1 MKNIFLLIAL
11 FAYTFINANTPI
23 ILIENAG
30 QPINAVIGDQ
40 SYFEIFGE
48 YPNAEV
54 DEQTRIR
61 THLKYVEAL
70 LRQKDDAH
78 LTEEQCIQR
87 EKLLDLLHE
96 YWTNGVFPENDSN
109 TAERKPVFIDHK
121 NNVCAVGYLVQQTA
135 GNELAKSINQQFK
148 YSYIPEIKHAGLSKW
163 VEQSG
168 LSLEECAM
176 IQPTYIIPE
185 PTPQPRPI
193 RTDLFVMELRSNQ
206 VNTKIT
212 GQSATTS
219 MDQVFYNPSD
229 NQFQGYYI
237 FPIPKGASIDHFSMF
252 INGKETEGELLDAEK
267 ARKIY
272 EDIVRKMQDP
282 ALLEYYN
289 NALFRVRIFP
299 IQPRSEQR
307 VKLTYTQT
315 LSKENGTIEYIFPF
329 KHQSSQAKTI
339 GQASFKIDIEANGNI
354 KTLYCP
360 THEVEIIRK
369 GAKAATIGFE
379 GKNIQSVSDF
389 KLYYNTDES
398 KIGASLLSY
407 NNESEDGYFFLNISP
422 GFAEKQTIVNKD
434 ITFVL
439 DCSGSMAGEKM
450 DQAKKALQFCI
461 ENLNKDDRFNIVR
474 FSTESNGLFD
484 DPQQAN
490 KNYIDEARKFIES
503 LKPIGGT
510 NIDEA
515 LAMAMKYKKDPNRPY
530 FVVFLTD
537 GKPTIG
543 ETNVDA
549 LLKKVEGSNPENT
562 RIFTFGIG
570 TEINTYLLDKLTE
583 MTQAYRTYV
592 TPDEDIEIKVSDFY
606 TKIAS
611 PILTDLKIEFD
622 KNISVEQIYPKQ
634 LQDLFKGS
642 TLTLF
647 GRYKGNGKAKVFVSG
662 KVNEKTEKY
671 TYELHFDKNNTK
683 NEFIPALWGSRAV
696 GYLLDQIRLNG
707 ETKELKDEVIRLAK
721 KHGIITPYTSYLIL
735 EDEMESIGMRR
746 LEERNAVFSN
756 RTRNTSGFSMSDQKA
771 NYDQSQGQS
780 GAPSIEA
787 SEEIQEMGYSD
798 NVAKSRK
805 KKEHLK
811 FKDDAGNDQN
821 LADGIVNI
829 QGRAVYQNGNEWVD
843 AKIPLN
849 DQMKLKTNRIKFNS
863 VQYFKLL
870 KEQPESIEFL
880 ALGRNVRF
888 VLNETVYEIFE

>member
-1 MKNIFLLIAL
+1 MKNFFLLIAF
-11 FAYTFINANTPI
+11 FATTIASANSPI
-23 ILIENAG
+23 ILIENSV
-30 QPINAVIGDQ
+30 QPVNAVIGDQ
-40 SYFEIFGE
+40 SYFETFDELPDATI
-48 YPNAEV
+48 

-61 THLKYVEAL
+61 THLKYVEAM
-70 LRQKDDAH
+70 LRQNDDSH
-78 LTEEQCIQR
+78 LTDEQCVQR
-87 EKLLDLLHE
+87 EKMLDLLHE
-96 YWTNGVFPENDSN
+96 YWINGVFPKNDSGSS
-109 TAERKPVFIDHK
+109 ERKPVFIDQN

-135 GNELAKSINQQFK
+135 GNAFVESINKNFK
-148 YSYIPEIKHAGLSKW
+148 YAYIPEIEHDGLSNW
-163 VEQSG
+163 VAQSG
-168 LSLEECAM
+168 LSLDECAM

-185 PTPQPRPI
+185 PEPRPV
-193 RTDLFVMELRSNQ
+193 RTDLFAIELRSNQ

-219 MDQVFYNPSD
+219 MDQIFYNPSN
-229 NQFQGYYI
+229 NQLQGYYI

-252 INGKETEGELLDAEK
+252 INGKETEGELLDADK

-339 GQASFKIDIEANGNI
+339 GQASFKIDIEANENI
-354 KTLYCP
+354 KTLFCP
-360 THEVEIIRK
+360 THEVEIIRN
-369 GAKAATIGFE
+369 GATAATVGFE
-379 GKNIQSVSDF
+379 GKNIQSLSDF
-389 KLYYNTDES
+389 KLYYNTDNS

-407 NNESEDGYFFLNISP
+407 NNEEEDGYFFLNVSP
-422 GFAEKQTIVNKD
+422 GFAENQKAISKD

-461 ENLNKDDRFNIVR
+461 ENLNAADRFNIVR

-484 DPQQAN
+484 DPQSAN
-490 KNYIDEARKFIES
+490 KNNINEARKYIES

-515 LAMAMKYKKDPNRPY
+515 LAMALNYKKDPNRPY

-543 ETNVDA
+543 ETNIDA
-549 LLKKVEGSNPENT
+549 LLKKVEGFNPENT

-570 TEINTYLLDKLTE
+570 TEINTRLLDKLTE

-592 TPDEDIEIKVSDFY
+592 APNEDIELKVSDFY

-622 KNISVEQIYPKQ
+622 RNVSVEQVYPKQ

-662 KVNEKTEKY
+662 KVNGKTEKY
-671 TYELHFDKNNTK
+671 TYDLNFEKNNTK
-683 NEFIPALWGSRAV
+683 NEFIPSLWGSRAV

-707 ETKELKDEVIRLAK
+707 ETKELKEEVIRLAK

-735 EDEMESIGMRR
+735 EDEIESIGMRR
-746 LEERNAVFSN
+746 IEQRDAIFSN
-756 RTRNTSGFSMSDQKA
+756 RTRDATGFSISEQKA
-771 NYDQSQGQS
+771 NYDHSQGQS

-787 SEEIQEMGYSD
+787 SEEIQELGYSD
-798 NVAKSRK
+798 NVAKSRQ

-811 FKDDAGNDQN
+811 YKDYSGNDQN

-843 AKIPLN
+843 ANVALN
-849 DQMKLKTNRIKFNS
+849 DQKGLKTNRIKFNS
-863 VQYFKLL
+863 EQYFKLL
-870 KEQPESIEFL
+870 KEQPESLEFL

-888 VLNETVYEIFE
+888 VLNETVYEVFE